1 MGSLPDVS
9 LGGSVVNDTD
19 AVDASQ
25 VPGVHVS
32 DDAPTVP
39 VTAGGDLP
47 ASDLVLSD
55 PEQGDLDASE
65 GDLPGSDLD
74 GDLMSPVGR
83 GLVLAR
89 HWMAQAA
96 EGAREVTHTPGG
108 ILAIKPQS
116 FAEYRTYVRSR
127 AWVPDGVEGGP
138 VVWVPVAYYNTVGNV
153 LVLAGGAVIW
163 LAGRFLHFAVAVL
176 VAVTATILWL
186 IFS

>member
-19 AVDASQ
+19 AVDASR

-32 DDAPTVP
+32 DDAPAVP
-39 VTAGGDLP
+39 VAAGD
-47 ASDLVLSD
+47 ASPTEVPVLSN
-55 PEQGDLDASE
+55 PAPVESE
-65 GDLPGSDLD
+65 LPSSDLD

-89 HWMAQAA
+89 HWAAQAA

-108 ILAIKPQS
+108 VLAIKPQS

-138 VVWVPVAYYNTVGNV
+138 VVWVPVAYYNTVGAA

-163 LAGRFLHFAVAVL
+163 LAGRFLHFAVAVA